1 MADTKPRRVLASDIE
16 QVLSPCVKE
25 IPSISPAMAKL
36 LEICGD
42 EDASAAELSR
52 IVETDPGIAAKVM
65 GIANSALYSPRH
77 RITGVSD
84 AVILLGFDEV
94 KKISLGVTIY
104 EKMIKPEKKQHFDRI
119 FFWRHC
125 LCVAILSRTIA
136 EECRYP
142 NPDQAYI
149 CGLLHDLGKIIFD
162 LYGRVNYDGFIA
174 NVARHTGTLIAEEKA
189 IMGMGHDEI
198 GAYFSA
204 LWHLPEPLSLA
215 VRYHHQQYEHLNL
228 SQQDACLVA
237 IVSLADFL
245 SWIQGMG
252 SVDVIRPPVLQ
263 PEVEKIIDPGRIDFS
278 RLIACMDKE
287 MQAVSRFYNFV
298 FPSPG
303 KFREN
308 MFRANLKLGSI
319 NTQYYFTNDRHL
331 PDQEMSRLRH
341 SLTIPHRSL
350 DPKAIITTTLEAVYK
365 DFRFD
370 RLYIMRMVKTLR
382 RLRVYEWFDATDTS
396 MDLRAVEI
404 PINRSAGGFVACLRN
419 KEPVLIT
426 GRSAGEKKALQ
437 AFKITE
443 MVIVPFC
450 SQNKVIGI
458 LGMDNIVSQKPIL
471 PDTLSA
477 IAIVANELGMAMENA
492 GLYKEA
498 KAASRKDGLTG
509 LLNRLA
515 IDELLA
521 KAFRKAVEEETALS
535 LVMIDIDYFKLFNDQ
550 FGHQAG
556 DNILKLIATTLKRLS
571 RPFDHVGR
579 YGGEEFIVV
588 LNDTKLS
595 KALVYAERIR
605 REIAHLGRLLASRF
619 PGTALTI
626 SAGISEYT
634 KSIRNRDDLI
644 ARADKALYRAKE
656 KGRNRVEEG

>member
-1 MADTKPRRVLASDIE
+1 MTDTRPGQILASDIE
-16 QVLSPCVKE
+16 QVLAPCVKE
-25 IPSISPAMAKL
+25 IPSVSPAMARL
-36 LEICGD
+36 LKICDD
-42 EDASAAELSR
+42 EDVSAADLSR
-52 IVETDPGIAAKVM
+52 IVETDPGIAVKIM
-65 GIANSALYSPRH
+65 EIANSSFYSPRH
-77 RITGVSD
+77 RISGISD
-84 AVILLGFDEV
+84 AVILLGVDEV
-94 KKISLGVTIY
+94 KKISLTVTVF
-104 EKMIKPEKKQHFDRI
+104 EKMIKPEKKRHFDRI

-125 LCVAILSRTIA
+125 LCVAVLSRTIA
-136 EECRYP
+136 QECRYP
-142 NPDQAYI
+142 NPEQAYV

-162 LYGRVNYDGFIA
+162 LYGRVDYDGFIA
-174 NVARHTGTLIAEEKA
+174 SVARHTGTLIAEEKQ

-198 GAYFSA
+198 GTYFST
-204 LWHLPEPLSLA
+204 LWHLPAPLSLA
-215 VRYHHQQYEHLNL
+215 VRYHHQPFVHLNL

-245 SWIQGMG
+245 SWVQGMG
-252 SVDVIRPPVLQ
+252 SINVIRPPVLQ
-263 PEVEKIIDPGRIDFS
+263 PEVEKLIDTERIDFS
-278 RLIACMDKE
+278 RLITCMDEE

-303 KFREN
+303 QFREN
-308 MFRANLKLGSI
+308 MFRANLRLGSI
-319 NTQYYFTNDRHL
+319 NTHYHFMHDRHL
-331 PDQEMSRLRH
+331 PEKKRSTLRH
-341 SLTIPHRSL
+341 SLTTPHRSL
-350 DPKAIITTTLEAVYK
+350 DPKTIITTTLEAVYK

-382 RLRVYEWFDATDTS
+382 RLRVYEWFDATDTG

-404 PINRSAGGFVACLRN
+404 PINRSAGGFVTCMRN
-419 KEPVLIT
+419 KEPVRIT
-426 GRSAGEKKALQ
+426 GRTIGEKQALKA
-437 AFKITE
+437 FHITE

-458 LGMDNIVSQKPIL
+458 LGMDNIVSRNPIL

-492 GLYKEA
+492 GMYTEA

-509 LLNRLA
+509 LLNRVA

-521 KAFRKAVEEETALS
+521 KSFRKAVEEKTALS
-535 LVMIDIDYFKLFNDQ
+535 LVMIDIDYFKRFNDA

-588 LNDTKLS
+588 LNDTNLS

-605 REIAHLGRLLASRF
+605 REIAHLGNLLASRF
-619 PGTALTI
+619 PGTAMTI
-626 SAGISEYT
+626 SAGISEYNKT
-634 KSIRNRDDLI
+634 VRNRDDLI

-656 KGRNRVEEG
+656 NGRNRVETG

>member
-1 MADTKPRRVLASDIE
+1 MADTKPRQIPASDIE
-16 QVLSPCVKE
+16 QVLTPCGKE
-25 IPSISPAMAKL
+25 IPSVSPAMTKL
-36 LEICGD
+36 LEICD
-42 EDASAAELSR
+42 DVDASAADLSR

-84 AVILLGFDEV
+84 AVILLGFDEI
-94 KKISLGVTIY
+94 KKISLGVTVF
-104 EKMIKPEKKQHFDRI
+104 EEMIKPEKKKHFDRF

-136 EECRYP
+136 EECGYP
-142 NPDQAYI
+142 NPEQAYV
-149 CGLLHDLGKIIFD
+149 CGLLHDLGKIVFD
-162 LYGRVNYDGFIA
+162 LYGRVDYDGFIA
-174 NVARHTGTLIAEEKA
+174 SVARHTGSLIAEEKA

-198 GAYFSA
+198 GAYFCT
-204 LWHLPEPLSLA
+204 LWHLPDTLSLA
-215 VRYHHQQYEHLNL
+215 VGYHHQQFEHLNL

-245 SWIQGMG
+245 SWVQGMG
-252 SVDVIRPPVLQ
+252 SIDVIRPPVLQ
-263 PEVEKIIDPGRIDFS
+263 PEVEKIIDQDRIDFS
-278 RLIACMDKE
+278 RLITCMDKE
-287 MQAVSRFYNFV
+287 MQAVSQFYNFV

-308 MFRANLKLGSI
+308 MFRANLRLGNI
-319 NTQYYFTNDRHL
+319 NTQYYFMHDQRM
-331 PDQEMSRLRH
+331 PDKEMSRLRH
-341 SLTIPHRSL
+341 SLTTPHRSL

-365 DFRFD
+365 DFRFN

-382 RLRVYEWFDATDTS
+382 RLRVYEWFDETNTGI
-396 MDLRAVEI
+396 DLRAIEI
-404 PINRSAGGFVACLRN
+404 PINRTAGGFVTCMRN

-426 GRSAGEKKALQ
+426 GRTTGEKQALE
-437 AFKITE
+437 AFDITE

-477 IAIVANELGMAMENA
+477 IAIVANELGTAMENA
-492 GLYKEA
+492 GMYKEA
-498 KAASRKDGLTG
+498 KAASLKDGLTG
-509 LLNRLA
+509 LLNRVA

-521 KAFRKAVEEETALS
+521 KAFRKAVEEKTALS
-535 LVMIDIDYFKLFNDQ
+535 LVMIDIDYFKRFNDD

-556 DNILKLIATTLKRLS
+556 DNIIKLIATTLKRLS

-588 LNDTKLS
+588 LNDTELS
-595 KALVYAERIR
+595 KALVYGERIR

-619 PGTALTI
+619 PGTPLTI
-626 SAGISEYT
+626 SAGISEY
-634 KSIRNRDDLI
+634 KKNIRNKDDLI

-656 KGRNRVEEG
+656 KGRNRVEAG